1 MTCMSCR
8 LPNPDPDPE
17 LDIHPNPSPD
27 PNSYPY
33 PNPNPSVQDV
43 DEFMWAPE
51 HPRLVDYLA
60 SLPDRIAEVS
70 ATELRFGSKGQ
81 VIRRRRCALCAH
93 KASPCNL
100 QSPRAAPMLPTPSV

>member
-1 MTCMSCR
+1 MTCTSSR
-8 LPNPDPDPE
+8 LPNPDRDSHLQPIRYSESDP
-17 LDIHPNPSPD
+17 IQ
-27 PNSYPY
+27 
-33 PNPNPSVQDV
+33 PNPNPDVQDV

-60 SLPDRIAEVS
+60 SLPDRISEVS